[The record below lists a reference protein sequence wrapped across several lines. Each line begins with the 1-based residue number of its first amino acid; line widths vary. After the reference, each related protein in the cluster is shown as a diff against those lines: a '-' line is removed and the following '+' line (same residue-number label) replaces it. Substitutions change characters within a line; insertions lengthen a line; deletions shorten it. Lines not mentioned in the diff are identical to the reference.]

1 MTWRA
6 LARQAT
12 WRLAVWAGLLA
23 ASGLLAA
30 ALVRLAPGFDADDRL
45 LDVRLAPE
53 SREAIARERGAHSD
67 VLAYYAGYF
76 RRLARG
82 DLGQSVSL
90 GRPVN
95 ELLRERLP
103 ASVRSA
109 LGGLGLAWAIALAA
123 VAVLEFR
130 PRRWL
135 ERPAA
140 AATGALLCVPSAVA
154 ALACV
159 HLGGGASTA
168 LALILLP
175 RIFRYARHLAAAA
188 RRAPHV
194 LAAAGCGLR
203 PGRILSYHVI
213 APVWPELAALAGVSV
228 SMAAGALIPVES
240 LCDSPGVGQLVWQ
253 AALSRDLPVLVNVAL
268 LITAVTTGAN
278 LLADAARAVRE
289 A

>member
-1 MTWRA
+1 MTSRS
-6 LARQAT
+6 LARQVAC
-12 WRLAVWAGLLA
+12 RLAIWAGLLA

-45 LDVRLAPE
+45 LDARLAPE
-53 SREAIARERGAHSD
+53 SREAIVRERAAHSD
-67 VLAYYAGYF
+67 VLAYYTDYLG
-76 RRLARG
+76 RLARG
-82 DLGQSVSL
+82 DLGRSVSL

-103 ASVRSA
+103 GSVGSA
-109 LGGLGLAWAIALAA
+109 LAGLGLAWAVSLAA

-130 PRRWL
+130 PSRWL

-140 AATGALLCVPSAVA
+140 VTAAALLCVPAAVS

-159 HLGGGASTA
+159 YLGAAAPTA
-168 LALILLP
+168 LAIVLLP
-175 RIFRYARHLAAAA
+175 RIFRYTRNVAAAA

-194 LAAAGCGLR
+194 LAATGCGLR

-213 APVWPELAALAGVSV
+213 APAWPELAALGGVSV

-240 LCDSPGVGQLVWQ
+240 LCGSPGVGQLVWQ
-253 AALSRDLPVLVNVAL
+253 AALSRDLPVLVNVTL
-268 LITAVTTGAN
+268 LITAFTTGAN
-278 LLADAARAVRE
+278 LLSDGARAVRE
-289 A
+289 S